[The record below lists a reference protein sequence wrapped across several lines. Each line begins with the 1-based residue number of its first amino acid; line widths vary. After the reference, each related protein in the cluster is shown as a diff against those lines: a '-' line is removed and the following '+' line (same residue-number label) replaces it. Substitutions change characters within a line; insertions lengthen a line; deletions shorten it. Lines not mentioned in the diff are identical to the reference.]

1 MLHKIKRSFL
11 KNNKNKSKKKSKNKS
26 KKTRGGANKC
36 KPLSYIWKCVSD
48 IIGVET
54 SEIHQFYVDLMNNE
68 QELLDNLTNPY
79 NTNLL
84 NAQEELRLLANN
96 RFEIEITPEQF
107 EDIWSCI
114 N

>member
-1 MLHKIKRSFL
+1 MLHKIKKSFF
-11 KNNKNKSKKKSKNKS
+11 KKSKKRSNKKS
-26 KKTRGGANKC
+26 KKSRGGASKC
-36 KPLSYIWKCVSD
+36 KPLSYIWKCVSK
-48 IIGVET
+48 IIDVET
-54 SEIHQFYVDLMNNE
+54 NEIQQFYVDLMNNE

-79 NTNLL
+79 NTNLQ

-107 EDIWSCI
+107 EKIWSCI